1 LKIEEELKSIA
12 EAVDLGMNR
21 IFSTIDDTLLEP
33 SKYAIEARGK
43 RLRPAILVLACRA
56 TGGDI
61 ETALLH
67 AAAIELIHT
76 ASLILDD
83 IIDGASLRRG
93 VSSLHERFGL
103 NMAMLTG
110 VILSS
115 KALNILSRNPLIS
128 QTVTEAICD
137 MTEGEALDS
146 TTNVFNCTEE
156 NYFRIVSKK
165 TASLFS
171 CAAEVGGFLGMA
183 SKTNLVSLSEY
194 GFNAGIAF
202 QIHDDMLGLIST
214 EGTLR
219 KSIGADL
226 KSGKL
231 NLPLLHAIISITPQ
245 DRFELRNFLSDAP
258 SNKKKLNDV
267 LALLNRTGS
276 IEYSK
281 RKAKEFI
288 EKSKQHLHKLAPS
301 KARDMLEALADYIVT
316 RTN

>member
-1 LKIEEELKSIA
+1 MIEEELKSIA
-12 EAVDLGMNR
+12 KAVDLSVNR
-21 IFSTIDDTLLEP
+21 IFSTIGDALIES

-43 RLRPAILVLACRA
+43 RLRPALLVLACRA
-56 TGGDI
+56 TGGDTD
-61 ETALLH
+61 TAIPY
-67 AAAIELIHT
+67 AASIELIHT

-83 IIDGASLRRG
+83 IIDGSGLRRG
-93 VSSLHERFGL
+93 VSSLHQRFGL

-171 CAAEVGGFLGMA
+171 CAAKVGGLLGAA
-183 SKTNLVSLSEY
+183 SKTDLVSLSEY
-194 GFNAGIAF
+194 GFNAGVAF
-202 QIHDDMLGLIST
+202 QIHDDMLGLVST
-214 EGTLR
+214 EGKLR

-226 KSGKL
+226 RSGKL

-245 DRFELRNFLSDAP
+245 DRFELRNFLSEAP

-276 IEYSK
+276 IEYST
-281 RKAKEFI
+281 RKAMEFI
-288 EKSKQHLHKLAPS
+288 EKSKEHLHKLTPS
-301 KARDMLEALADYIVT
+301 EARDMLEALADYIIT
-316 RTN
+316 RTD